1 MIASLTGKLPAVVGW
16 LLALAT
22 ALVVIGVVAAGLPR
36 VLGLRAE
43 AVGSRLRVPSLAL
56 VQAKTEVLPG
66 DLVLFAGDGELARVY
81 EVLALQ
87 RSGDRYTLIVGSPR
101 GGEPL
106 PSPVNVTGEVLV
118 ARTVLPLLGYGDL
131 VLSDPV
137 ARWSALVL
145 LAAALVALSFFA
157 AKSRSSRAVGATS
170 PPTAEAV
177 PPAPAGRLAAFAP
190 AVAPAGGP
198 VLMEAA
204 PVSAADDVPSPQGAL
219 AAPEA
224 AADDEAAAQQEL
236 AASPDSSPA
245 PEVPMAPSA
254 VGQTEDGEGLE
265 GDLLA
270 IFQKVASQVRERT
283 LASEVEDVP
292 MAELVEE
299 LRTVRRHLRP

>member
-56 VQAKTEVLPG
+56 AQAKTEVLPG

-190 AVAPAGGP
+190 AGGP

-204 PVSAADDVPSPQGAL
+204 PVSAADDVPSPQEAL

-224 AADDEAAAQQEL
+224 TADDEAAAQQEL